1 VSVTLPSSVADRVGR
16 VRQWAARHDAVRTPN
31 SVLLVLAVA
40 VLNVVGL
47 VMVLSASSV
56 SSLDATGTPWS
67 TFVKQLE
74 WTAIG
79 ALGFFLA
86 SRFDHRKWRRFVPL
100 LLGVSFVLLFVVL
113 IPGVGIY
120 VDGAQRWIGS
130 GQFRL
135 QPSEIAKFA
144 LLIFCADVLARRQH
158 ETDDYR
164 RALRPIVLVLA
175 LVALL
180 MMIEPDLASF
190 MVIAVMV
197 GTMLVIGGVRF
208 RHLGALAG
216 AGLLLIATFSFVVP
230 WRRARMLS
238 FFGGGRHDAANTG
251 YQVTQSLLA
260 LSRGGWTGVGL
271 GAGRAKWH
279 FLPAAHTDFIFAVIG
294 EELGVLGCALV
305 IGLFVVIAVIGVRTA
320 ARAPDRFGTV
330 LAAGATAWIV
340 GQAVLNLGAVVGVL
354 PVTGVPLP
362 FVSFGGTA
370 LVSTMIGAGV
380 LVNVARQGRA

>member
-1 VSVTLPSSVADRVGR
+1 MSIALPARVTERVGR
-16 VRQWAARHDAVRTPN
+16 FRQWAARHEAVRTPN

-56 SSLDATGTPWS
+56 SSLDTTGTPWS
-67 TFVKQLE
+67 TFLKQMQ
-74 WTAIG
+74 WTALG

-86 SRFDHRKWRRFVPL
+86 SRFDHHRWRRFVPALLGLAFFL
-100 LLGVSFVLLFVVL
+100 LLIVL

-120 VDGAQRWIGS
+120 VDGARRWLGS

-158 ETDDYR
+158 DVADHR
-164 RALRPIVLVLA
+164 RVLMPVVIVLGAAAVLIMA
-175 LVALL
+175 
-180 MMIEPDLASF
+180 EPDLTSL
-190 MVIAVMV
+190 MVITVMV
-197 GTMLVIGGVRF
+197 STMLVIGGVRL
-208 RHLGALAG
+208 RHLATVAGGALG
-216 AGLLLIATFSFVVP
+216 LIAIFSLMVP

-238 FFGGGRHDAANTG
+238 FFGGGKDSANTG

-271 GAGRAKWH
+271 GAGRAKWR

-305 IGLFVVIAVIGVRTA
+305 VGLFVVIAVIGVRTA

-330 LAAGATAWIV
+330 LAAGATAWII
-340 GQAVLNLGAVVGVL
+340 GQAVFNLGAVVGVL

-370 LVSTMIGAGV
+370 LVFTMLAAGV
-380 LVNVARQGRA
+380 LVNVARQGRS